1 MYIKHVAKL
10 EEVSKKGKFY
20 LQIHFGGVKA
30 FLLCKSYR
38 LRIFLGGG
46 TMQYFSFVY
55 VPDIDAWE
63 LGIIELINNIVMLS
77 HP

>member
-1 MYIKHVAKL
+1 
-10 EEVSKKGKFY
+10 
-20 LQIHFGGVKA
+20 
-30 FLLCKSYR
+30 
-38 LRIFLGGG
+38 
-46 TMQYFSFVY
+46 MQYFSFVY

>member
-1 MYIKHVAKL
+1 
-10 EEVSKKGKFY
+10 
-20 LQIHFGGVKA
+20 
-30 FLLCKSYR
+30 
-38 LRIFLGGG
+38 
-46 TMQYFSFVY
+46 MQYFSFVH

>member
-1 MYIKHVAKL
+1 MLAITKHGVC
-10 EEVSKKGKFY
+10 VCVNRTMFG
-20 LQIHFGGVKA
+20 HFHTGRHGGGTHQ
-30 FLLCKSYR
+30 SYR
-38 LRIFLGGG
+38 LRIFFGGG

-63 LGIIELINNIVMLS
+63 LGIIELMNNIFMLS